1 MRLAIITGGSRGL
14 GQALCESLQAQ
25 GYRVMEFSRSAAS
38 PYSFPIDL
46 AAPGQALQD
55 LRRALR
61 GMEPDSLTDLVVL
74 NNAGTLA
81 PIGPAWR
88 KPTAEVLDNINVNFT
103 APILCISELVAH
115 FRDAP
120 ARKLLV
126 NITSGA
132 ALKGYAG
139 WSLYCAGKAGLESF
153 FRALAAEER
162 GQQYPFTAISV
173 DPGVMD
179 TDMQA
184 LIRATPVEDFPELE
198 RFIRRKEAG
207 ALLPADRVA
216 DAIVQLLARSD
227 LEGGARYPAPTEA

>member
-1 MRLAIITGGSRGL
+1 MRLALITGGSRGL
-14 GQALCESLQAQ
+14 GHALSESLTEQ
-25 GYRVMEFSRSAAS
+25 GYRVMEFSRGAAAD
-38 PYSFPIDL
+38 YSFPVDL
-46 AAPGQALQD
+46 GDPGQALQD
-55 LRRALR
+55 IRRALS
-61 GMEPDSLTDLVVL
+61 GIEPQSLTDLVVVS
-74 NNAGTLA
+74 NAGTLA

-88 KPTAEVLDNINVNFT
+88 KPAAEVLNNINVNFT
-103 APILCISELVAH
+103 APILCISELVAC

-126 NITSGA
+126 NVSSGA

-153 FRALAAEER
+153 FRALAEEER
-162 GQQYPFTAISV
+162 GQRCPFTAISV

-184 LIRATPVEDFPELE
+184 LIRSTPVEDFPALE

-207 ALLPADRVA
+207 ELLPADRVA
-216 DAIVQLLARSD
+216 DAIIKLLARSD
-227 LEGGARYPAPTEA
+227 LEGGARYRV